1 MISKTPAGP
10 PIEQAAIQDL
20 LAIAREKFAADLH
33 VDVSVF
39 DQSAWDVRRL
49 RDRSTTSANPTLY
62 FTRMGLWIS
71 RCRAYTATL

>member
-1 MISKTPAGP
+1 MTLKIPDG
-10 PIEQAAIQDL
+10 PIEQTAIQDL

-62 FTRMGLWIS
+62 FTKQTFREKK
-71 RCRAYTATL
+71 